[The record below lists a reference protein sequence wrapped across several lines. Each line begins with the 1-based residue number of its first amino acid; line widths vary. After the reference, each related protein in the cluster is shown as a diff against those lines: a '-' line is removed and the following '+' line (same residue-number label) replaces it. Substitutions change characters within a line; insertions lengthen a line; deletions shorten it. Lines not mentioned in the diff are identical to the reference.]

1 MTIAGLQDRA
11 TGQFAD
17 EPMVLTASRSMT
29 YRQVQEESRRLAS
42 GMIAAGLRGGEHVA
56 LIMAN
61 LPEFVVVKLAIAR
74 AGAVCVPVNFLLRS
88 QELAYVLHQSD
99 SRFLI
104 TMAAFRDHDYLADLA
119 TIREDLP
126 GLRAVAVLP
135 ADGQAGDSEY
145 LTLQAVAEL
154 ASPESD
160 AELARREAA
169 ADGHAMSDIIYTSGT
184 TGSPKGVIL
193 THDMV
198 LRAAYS
204 SALTRSFETG
214 RRIQYA
220 MPMYH
225 VFGYVECW
233 IAAMFVG
240 GAIVPHAV
248 FDPAEMLDWAER
260 FAPSDIVCVPLMTR
274 RLIDAAR
281 QHGAAPAYH
290 AVFNSGGVN
299 VPTIWQE
306 IRDVLGAK
314 EIHTAYGMTETTAS
328 AVCTLTEDAESRL
341 LTSNGGPKIAGVAGD
356 PSLSGR
362 VAEYRVADPE
372 TDVVLPPGSD
382 GELQVRGL
390 IVTAGYYRKPDE
402 TRDAFTADGW
412 LRTGDIGRLSD
423 DGYVALTGRIKESY
437 RCGGEMVMP
446 REIELLFEN
455 YPGIAHALAVGV
467 PDAKMGEVG
476 CLCLVPGA
484 GVRPDDRE
492 LLDLCA
498 RRLARFKVPRH
509 VLWLEPGDI
518 PLTVTGRPQK
528 FRLAQLAARLIEE
541 RQEDVH

>member
-11 TGQFAD
+11 TERFAD
-17 EPMVLTASRSMT
+17 EPMVLTAQRRMT
-29 YRQVQEESRRLAS
+29 YRQVQQESRRLAS
-42 GMIAAGLRGGEHVA
+42 GLIAAGLRPSEHVA

-61 LPEFVVVKLAIAR
+61 LPEFVLVKLAIAR
-74 AGAVCVPVNFLLRS
+74 AGAVCVPVNFLLRN
-88 QELAYVLHQSD
+88 QELAYVLRQSD

-104 TMAAFRDHDYLADLA
+104 TMAAFRGHDYLADLA
-119 TIREDLP
+119 AIHHELPDLRE
-126 GLRAVAVLP
+126 VVVLP
-135 ADGQAGDSEY
+135 DEGGAAAGGS
-145 LTLQAVAEL
+145 LTLETL
-154 ASPESD
+154 AALATPESD

-184 TGSPKGVIL
+184 TGSPKGVML

-233 IAAMFVG
+233 IASMFVG
-240 GAIVPHAV
+240 GAVIPHAV
-248 FDPAEMLDWAER
+248 FDPSEMLDWAER
-260 FAPSDIVCVPLMTR
+260 FAASDIVCVPPMTG

-281 QHGAAPAYH
+281 QRGHAPAFH

-328 AVCTLTEDAESRL
+328 AVCTLTEDPESRL
-341 LTSNGGPKIAGVAGD
+341 LTSNGGPKIAGSAGD
-356 PSLSGR
+356 PALAGR
-362 VAEYRVADPE
+362 VSEYRVVDPE
-372 TDVVLPPGSD
+372 TGAILPPGSD
-382 GELQVRGL
+382 GELQVRGP

-402 TRDAFTADGW
+402 TRDAFTPDGW
-412 LRTGDIGRLSD
+412 LRTGDIGKLSA

-446 REIELLFEN
+446 REIELLFED
-455 YPGIAHALAVGV
+455 YPGIAQALAVGV

-484 GVRPDDRE
+484 GVQPDDRE